1 MAIKILSWVGPLHI
15 LGGLLLFLTVF
26 VPDVQV
32 TIATSAGLTDA
43 NFSPFLFAV
52 LGPTVASWG
61 VLFTAVV
68 RQFVD
73 YPTRRLWHAMVLAV
87 VIWAPLDVGLC
98 WYYGVI
104 VGAVADGI
112 VFLLLLALLFN
123 VRPRQK

>member
-15 LGGLLLFLTVF
+15 LVGLLLFLTVF
-26 VPDVQV
+26 VPDLQSS
-32 TIATSAGLTDA
+32 IAASAGLVDA
-43 NFSPFLFAV
+43 NYSPFLFAV
-52 LGPTVASWG
+52 IGPTVASWG

-73 YPTRRLWHAMVLAV
+73 YPTRRLWNAMVLAV
-87 VIWAPLDVGLC
+87 AVWAPLDIGVC
-98 WYYGVI
+98 WYYGV
-104 VGAVADGI
+104 VRGAVADGI

>member
-26 VPDVQV
+26 VPSVQV

-98 WYYGVI
+98 WYYGVV

>member
-26 VPDVQV
+26 VPGVQ
-32 TIATSAGLTDA
+32 TSIAEWAGLDGN

-73 YPTRRLWHAMVLAV
+73 YPTRRLWHAMVLALAV
-87 VIWAPLDVGLC
+87 WAPLDIGVC
-98 WYYGVI
+98 WYYGV
-104 VGAVADGI
+104 VRGAVADGI